1 MNQVKIGKFISECRK
16 EKQIT
21 LIEGDATEVLK
32 TLEEP
37 FDMIFMDPPYLKG
50 WEEKIAALIS
60 EYGLLKPNGILI
72 VESASETTVR
82 VAGLDVVKEKI
93 YKTTRFTFMQPVE
106 TD

>member
-1 MNQVKIGKFISECRK
+1 
-16 EKQIT
+16 
-21 LIEGDATEVLK
+21 
-32 TLEEP
+32 
-37 FDMIFMDPPYLKG
+37 MIFMDPPYLKE